1 MLAHLQKPTV
11 ARPRPEA
18 YRPVGEVGWAAIAEV
33 SADEGGEGGN
43 RSARTAGP
51 NVLLAAAILLS
62 AVLVAV
68 ATAALQ

>member
-11 ARPRPEA
+11 ARPRPE
-18 YRPVGEVGWAAIAEV
+18 GWAAIAEV
-33 SADEGGEGGN
+33 SVDEGGEGGN
-43 RSARTAGP
+43 RSARTVGP